1 MTGCCRLWRD
11 MKEPETYAEAVA
23 FFERLP
29 FFTKKNEPG
38 NMVRLLRLLDSPEK
52 AFHIVHVAGTNGKGS
67 TSAFL
72 ESVFS
77 GAGRK
82 TGLFTSPHLVRI
94 NERIRVRG
102 QSIPDEGF
110 LESFLQVRRAVDRL
124 KEEGGQELTYFEYL
138 FAMSLVWFRLCG
150 IDLMV
155 CETGLGGRLDATRSI
170 DKVDAAVITSIS
182 LDHTEQLGDTVGQIA
197 YEKAGIIR
205 ENTPV
210 IYCAKDPEA
219 SRVIARRAEAL
230 CAERIPLTE
239 EMFRVTAREERSVRV
254 RLTLQGGEALDLKVP
269 FAAEYQAE
277 NACLAAL
284 CALRLGVDRSVLQ
297 DGIARTRW
305 PGRMEEIREDVFLDG
320 AHNPDGVSR
329 LSEEIR
335 RIAKKRSVLLLA
347 AIVSD
352 KNHTRMVREL
362 CRGIHYAGVI
372 VTSVGGRRQ
381 LDVQTLA
388 KEFRLAGQE
397 HVEEEP
403 DAGRAYARAL
413 REKGSSVLICAGSL
427 YLAGEILSMERR
439 QV

>member
-1 MTGCCRLWRD
+1 
-11 MKEPETYAEAVA
+11 MKEPETYTEALA

-29 FFTKKNEPG
+29 FFTRKNEPG

-110 LESFLQVRRAVDRL
+110 LESFLRVRRAVDRL

-138 FAMSLVWFRLCG
+138 FAMSLVWFRSCG

-170 DKVDAAVITSIS
+170 DEVDAAVITSIS
-182 LDHTEQLGDTVGQIA
+182 LDHTELLGDTVGQIA

-210 IYCAKDPEA
+210 IYCAKDPDA

-230 CAERIPLTE
+230 RAEQIPLTE
-239 EMFRVTAREERSVRV
+239 AMFRVTAREERSVRV
-254 RLTLQGGEALDLKVP
+254 RLTPPGGEALDLKVP

-277 NACLAAL
+277 NHNVMHMSDYVAQM
-284 CALRLGVDRSVLQ
+284 DR
-297 DGIARTRW
+297 
-305 PGRMEEIREDVFLDG
+305 
-320 AHNPDGVSR
+320 
-329 LSEEIR
+329 
-335 RIAKKRSVLLLA
+335 LLA
-347 AIVSD
+347 AQGDPLLDNAGAISHKQAVD
-352 KNHTRMVREL
+352 KALEEYRKYQEKTLSQVEKDYLRTINEINRSA
-362 CRGIHYAGVI
+362 AG
-372 VTSVGGRRQ
+372 
-381 LDVQTLA
+381 
-388 KEFRLAGQE
+388 
-397 HVEEEP
+397 
-403 DAGRAYARAL
+403 
-413 REKGSSVLICAGSL
+413 KGAI
-427 YLAGEILSMERR
+427 I
-439 QV
+439 